1 MFDACRKRII
11 KQTIMTEK
19 QHKELTE
26 LLTKILAEL
35 KLTNHKHFKS
45 PVRAKNFR

>member
-1 MFDACRKRII
+1 
-11 KQTIMTEK
+11 MTEIQYK
-19 QHKELTE
+19 QLIE

>member
-1 MFDACRKRII
+1 
-11 KQTIMTEK
+11 MTET
-19 QHKELTE
+19 QYKELTE

-35 KLTNHKHFKS
+35 KLANHKHFKS

>member
-1 MFDACRKRII
+1 
-11 KQTIMTEK
+11 MTEK

-35 KLTNHKHFKS
+35 KLANHKHFKP

>member
-1 MFDACRKRII
+1 
-11 KQTIMTEK
+11 MTEI
-19 QHKELTE
+19 QHEQLIE

>member
-1 MFDACRKRII
+1 
-11 KQTIMTEK
+11 MTET
-19 QHKELTE
+19 QHEQLIE